1 MEAPEGKG
9 YPLHCSGLENSVDC
23 TVHGVSKSWTRLRD
37 FHFTKG
43 RSAMNLACASL
54 ASSSYRPR
62 RDQHPLSGTW

>member
-9 YPLHCSGLENSVDC
+9 YPLHCSGLENSMDC
-23 TVHGVSKSWTRLRD
+23 TVRGVSKSWTRLHD

-43 RSAMNLACASL
+43 RNAMNLACARL
-54 ASSSYRPR
+54 ASSSCRPW